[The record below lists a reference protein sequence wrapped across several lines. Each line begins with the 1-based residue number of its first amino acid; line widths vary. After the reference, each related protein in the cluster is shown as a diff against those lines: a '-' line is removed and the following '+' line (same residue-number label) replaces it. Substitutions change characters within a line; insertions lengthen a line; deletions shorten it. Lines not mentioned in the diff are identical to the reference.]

1 MWEKE
6 GLWVKGRH
14 EESNSMGQS
23 CGASWRQSVS
33 PIHLVI
39 LSPGR
44 LNLDM
49 ILITLIVTHKKE
61 GVCGKEG

>member
-1 MWEKE
+1 MGERGAMGE
-6 GLWVKGRH
+6 GRH

-23 CGASWRQSVS
+23 CGASWKQSVS

-39 LSPGR
+39 LPPDR

-49 ILITLIVTHKKE
+49 NINNTYSNT
-61 GVCGKEG
+61 